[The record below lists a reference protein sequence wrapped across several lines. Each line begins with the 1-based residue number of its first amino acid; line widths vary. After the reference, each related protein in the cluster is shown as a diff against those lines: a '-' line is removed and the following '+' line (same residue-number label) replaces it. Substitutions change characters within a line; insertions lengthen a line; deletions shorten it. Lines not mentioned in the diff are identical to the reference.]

1 MLRNISKI
9 HSVSLR
15 QRDLIISESFSISLR
30 RSTQFARVF
39 VLTTSL
45 FRNPSSASVKLPFA
59 TTISR
64 FVLLSYNNLWRNE
77 AHPLVF
83 RIFSSPRGVLAHSRL
98 SPTPS
103 PLPCSFSR
111 TYLTLWPITPGIL
124 LPPPFIPPSFFFYR
138 LPRLLP
144 DETNWSELGDSAGFH
159 LQFPKFRVFRVRFVG
174 VLQFPVPVTSVR
186 AVWQA
191 VTCNSCSCRFSLL
204 SMQDMLESLYS
215 K

>member
-45 FRNPSSASVKLPFA
+45 FRNPSFASVKLPFA

-98 SPTPS
+98 ADSLSTLLFLLSYLSDSLANHSRYPLTSTIYSALLFLLSTSQTSPGRNELIRTWRFRGV
-103 PLPCSFSR
+103 SF
-111 TYLTLWPITPGIL
+111 TVPQV
-124 LPPPFIPPSFFFYR
+124 
-138 LPRLLP
+138 PRLSS
-144 DETNWSELGDSAGFH
+144 TIRW
-159 LQFPKFRVFRVRFVG
+159 RFTI
-174 VLQFPVPVTSVR
+174 PVPVTSVR
-186 AVWQA
+186 TVWQA